1 MLRMLPLKC
10 CILSCPAPQISC
22 DSALGQELSQSDYFF
37 FFFFF
42 TLLKHSLHLPGKE
55 NKKGSNLQ

>member
-37 FFFFF
+37 FFFFYTVEAQF
-42 TLLKHSLHLPGKE
+42 AFAWKGK
-55 NKKGSNLQ
+55 